1 MPTGCP
7 IVVQDAAPLTEI
19 ARERAWDDFIFSRRE
34 PNITPVVLDSWL
46 RSRDAFHIDP
56 ALKRSPKVLTE
67 EESRKRG
74 ERLQPLRLGLP
85 FLEQIT
91 ERLRDTQHILAV
103 CDADGYVLTTIGH
116 PRVIEELAE
125 INFRTGGNWNEQVAG
140 TNGVGTA
147 LAEGRAVQIIG
158 AEHYVEA
165 WQRWVCTAAP
175 IRDPL
180 TGEILA
186 VIDVTGY
193 KERVHPHTLLAV
205 NSTAALIEQRL
216 MLEFTVEEKLL
227 CEAFFARAN
236 CLPADAIFAV
246 DYRGRVVRSNAAAE
260 RLLAAR
266 PGSGGQNLFDD
277 LKPVLRVAF
286 EHGDG
291 HPEGY
296 EQVVESRALGH
307 QIRVITS
314 PVFRNRDPIG
324 AIIVLPLSGAVH
336 TRSGRGDRTADFR
349 TSRHPGAARYVFDDI
364 VALSPRMAD
373 AIALAQI
380 VAASD
385 LPVLVAG
392 ESGTG
397 KEMIAQSIHNASD
410 RSTAPFIAVNCGSI
424 PEGLVDAEFFGYE
437 EGAFTG
443 ARRGG
448 NAGRFEQA
456 HRGTIFLDE
465 VSELSPRAQAALLR
479 VLQEKEVLRVGA
491 GTPRRVDVRVIAATN
506 LDLST
511 ELTARR
517 FRSDLFY
524 RLNGMVITLPALRER
539 PEDLAVLA
547 GRFLDELPG
556 RMRLCLSDAAVKAL
570 RAYRWPGNVRELRN
584 VVNRAA
590 IVARGPTIEVDD
602 LPDEVRAVAMDYAPV
617 GVAHTRGSERARI
630 LAVLGEC
637 EGNVAEA
644 ARRIGISRM
653 TLYRKIHKWS
663 LSRLE
668 VLKAA
673 DSQDP

>member
-1 MPTGCP
+1 MPRGSP
-7 IVVQDAAPLTEI
+7 KVVQDADPLTEI
-19 ARERAWDDFIFSRRE
+19 ERERAWDDFISSRRE
-34 PNITPVVLDSWL
+34 PNIAPVVLHSWL

-56 ALKRSPKVLTE
+56 ALKRSPIVLTE
-67 EESRKRG
+67 EESRKRR
-74 ERLQPLRLGLP
+74 ERLEPLRLGLP

-91 ERLRDTQHILAV
+91 EGLRDTQHMLAV

-125 INFRTGGNWNEQVAG
+125 MNFRTGGNWNEQAAG

-147 LAEGRAVQIIG
+147 LAERRAVQIIG

-186 VIDVTGY
+186 VIDVTAH

-205 NSTAALIEQRL
+205 YSTAALIEQHL

-227 CEAFFARAN
+227 CEAFFVRASR
-236 CLPADAIFAV
+236 LPADAIFAV
-246 DYRGRVVRSNAAAE
+246 DRRCRLVRMNAAAE
-260 RLLAAR
+260 RLLATR
-266 PGSGGQNLFDD
+266 PGAGGKTLFDD
-277 LKPVLRVAF
+277 LKPILGGLF
-286 EHGDG
+286 GPGEG

-296 EQVVESRALGH
+296 EQIVNFRALGR
-307 QIRVITS
+307 QLRVVTS
-314 PVFRNRDPIG
+314 PVFRNRDSIG
-324 AIIVLPLSGAVH
+324 ATIVLLLGGSSHA
-336 TRSGRGDRTADFR
+336 RSDRSDGTVNLRASRRPGD
-349 TSRHPGAARYVFDDI
+349 ARYVFDDI
-364 VALSPRMAD
+364 VASSPRMAE

-397 KEMIAQSIHNASD
+397 KEMIAQSIHNASE

-443 ARRGG
+443 ASRGG
-448 NAGRFEQA
+448 NVGRFEQA

-506 LDLST
+506 RDLSN
-511 ELTARR
+511 ELTAHR

-524 RLNGMVITLPALRER
+524 RLNGMVIALPALRDR

-547 GRFLDELPG
+547 RRFLDELPG
-556 RMRLCLSDAAVKAL
+556 RMRLCLSDAALKAL

-590 IVARGPTIEVDD
+590 IVARGSTIEVDD
-602 LPDEVRAVAMDYAPV
+602 LPDDVRAVVTDYTPV
-617 GVAHTRGSERARI
+617 GVGQTRGSERDHI

-637 EGNVAEA
+637 QGNVAEA

-653 TLYRKIHKWS
+653 TLYRKIRKWS

-668 VLKAA
+668 VLKAV